1 MNGWVDERADGWMN
15 MMNGW
20 TDEGQTDEWMD
31 RWGDTGTDLRKRHNK
46 ITCTRKQTFRVNN

>member
-1 MNGWVDERADGWMN
+1 MRGWLRKDRCMNGWLDERADGWMN

-31 RWGDTGTDLRKRHNK
+31 RWGGTGTDLRK
-46 ITCTRKQTFRVNN
+46 